1 MSDEVGP
8 PVGGPEVRA
17 EPYAFYRR
25 AGPDLLVGA
34 LVPGGLDE
42 PAVVHLHVAVGVEG
56 RPVDGDAEVLVDHDV
71 LERPGPRRLVRALQ
85 LDLRLGAS
93 VARED
98 PGGAH
103 GVGEEPKDGVA
114 AVELDGAASVRSEEH
129 TSELQSLMRISYAVF

>member
-1 MSDEVGP
+1 MRISDGSSDVCSS
-8 PVGGPEVRA
+8 
-17 EPYAFYRR
+17 
-25 AGPDLLVGA
+25 DL
-34 LVPGGLDE
+34 E